1 MSSFGAIPIDM
12 GVSRIDY
19 LISSGNKCLEGVPGL
34 AFVICRREDLV
45 SRKGFARSLSLD
57 LVDQYESL
65 ESTSQFRFTPPT
77 HVILALQQALV
88 ELSEEGGVKGRA
100 ARFVS
105 AHDIVRFKQ

>member
-1 MSSFGAIPIDM
+1 MSSFGGIPIDM

-105 AHDIVRFKQ
+105 